1 MSTDLTLVLLIPSS
15 APPFPTSS
23 SSTTATTTTTK
34 CVVVCLCVCALVP
47 SSQQPR
53 PTTRGDVSIH
63 HTRLQTPPEPTPV
76 NPRNSSNQL
85 PVSFLNL
92 NRAERKFFFVLMKDM
107 PDSRHSHR
115 TRCKPV
121 PPPYTSDASKRKT
134 LIVCTTIHETKTKHR
149 YSRSLTLCFHR
160 RSKTDGVLFKHS
172 SLSVECG
179 V

>member
-1 MSTDLTLVLLIPSS
+1 MRRCVSMCVCVSAFFST
-15 APPFPTSS
+15 TSS
-23 SSTTATTTTTK
+23 NYQRRCIDPPHTSPNTTRTN
-34 CVVVCLCVCALVP
+34 
-47 SSQQPR
+47 SSQSKKQFK
-53 PTTRGDVSIH
+53 
-63 HTRLQTPPEPTPV
+63 PV
-76 NPRNSSNQL
+76 ASVIFESESSREK
-85 PVSFLNL
+85 V
-92 NRAERKFFFVLMKDM
+92 FFVLMKDM

-134 LIVCTTIHETKTKHR
+134 LIVCSTIHETKTKHR